1 MFSKCLLGVKQEG
14 ACKSSTAFF
23 EEFRIQ
29 GSVRVLQGLFILL
42 EGVLLE
48 FHEGLF
54 SKVPRGFELGISTG
68 LAEVL

>member
-1 MFSKCLLGVKQEG
+1 MQDLGAYFLQGVIGSYIVFSKCLLGVKQEG

-54 SKVPRGFELGISTG
+54 
-68 LAEVL
+68 